1 MGYFFLLVAAVA
13 GLGLW
18 RVSKSSGKSLKY
30 LEETVREPPLQL
42 AHLSG
47 PLARVAEDTR
57 LLRVSLESPVR
68 AIREFIDGDFDAT
81 AEDVDGFDTM
91 LLNVT
96 RQLAEWLTFVDRLP
110 ESERDRMMDMGA
122 DPARVRAA
130 LWAEGGAYERRNLRM
145 RGQQRMDQ
153 RLQHVMSELQRIE
166 ECLQAPERVY
176 R

>member
-1 MGYFFLLVAAVA
+1 MGYFFLLVAALA
-13 GLGLW
+13 GVGLW

-30 LEETVREPPLQL
+30 LEEATREPPLQL

-47 PLARVAEDTR
+47 PLARVVEDTR

-91 LLNVT
+91 LLNVS
-96 RQLAEWLTFVDRLP
+96 RQLADWLGHIDRLP
-110 ESERDRMMDMGA
+110 DTERDRMLEMGG
-122 DPARVRAA
+122 DPAKVRAA
-130 LWAEGGAYERRNLRM
+130 FYAEGGAFERRNLRM
-145 RGQQRMDQ
+145 RGQPRMDL
-153 RLQHVMSELQRIE
+153 RLQHVMGELQRIE
-166 ECLQAPERVY
+166 ESLQAPERVY